1 MSSGV
6 LPWVLF
12 GLLVIALLALDLG
25 VAHRRAHKIKIREAL
40 IWTVVWISLALLFN
54 VGIYLW
60 HGSEQA
66 LSFLTAYVIE
76 KSLSVDNL
84 FVFVLIFAYFGVEAK
99 YQHKVLFYGIV
110 GALVMRAIFIGVGVT
125 LIHMFHWVIYVFG
138 AFLIVTG
145 FRMGLQKDR
154 EVHPQKNPVV
164 KLFRRLM
171 PVTQDYVDGKF
182 LVKRDGRTLA
192 TPLMVVL
199 LVIETTDIV
208 FAVDSIPAVLAVS
221 TDPFIVYTS
230 NIFAILGLR
239 ALYFAL
245 AGAMSLFHKLHVGL
259 AFILVF
265 IGVKMVLAD
274 VVKIPIGIALGVVGG
289 ILVVSIA
296 ASLIFPAP
304 DSSTKPGAD
313 GITKR

>member
-304 DSSTKPGAD
+304 DGSTKPDAGS
-313 GITKR
+313 ITKR

>member
-1 MSSGV
+1 VSSGV

>member
-1 MSSGV
+1 MSGGV

-25 VAHRRAHKIKIREAL
+25 VAHRRAHNIKIREAL
-40 IWTVVWISLALLFN
+40 VWTAVWIGLALLFD
-54 VGIYLW
+54 VGIYFW
-60 HGSEQA
+60 QGSEQA

-154 EVHPQKNPVV
+154 EVHPQKNPLV
-164 KLFRRLM
+164 KLFRRFM

-182 LVKRDGRTLA
+182 MVKRDGRWIA

-199 LVIETTDIV
+199 LVIESTDIV

-245 AGAMSLFHKLHVGL
+245 AGAMRLFHKLHVGL
-259 AFILVF
+259 ALILVF

-274 VVKIPIGIALGVVGG
+274 VVKMPIGIALGVVGG
-289 ILVVSIA
+289 VLVISIV
-296 ASLIFPAP
+296 ASLLLPVR
-304 DSSTKPGAD
+304 DGSTKADAD
-313 GITKR
+313 GKTKR

>member
-1 MSSGV
+1 VSSGV

-296 ASLIFPAP
+296 ASLLFPTP
-304 DSSTKPGAD
+304 DGSTKPGAD